1 MTEKVMKMEMH
12 KRLKELRIQNGYTQK
27 QVANYLEMDQSYL
40 SKIEN
45 GERNVNDVGFDR
57 LCLLYDCS
65 SDYLLG
71 ESDEYEVPKMSFRA
85 DEKADLFAIAK
96 MNQVMGH
103 LKVLRDLE
111 GEMK

>member
-1 MTEKVMKMEMH
+1 MMKMEMH

-45 GERNVNDVGFDR
+45 GERNVNDVGFDM

-71 ESDEYEVPKMSFRA
+71 ESGEYEVPKVSFRA
-85 DEKADLFAIAK
+85 DEKVDLFAIAK

-103 LKVLRDLE
+103 LKVLRELE
-111 GEMK
+111 EEMK